1 MNGAEFRTARN
12 PEGRGIPNGAE
23 SRTAE
28 RPAAGTARAGPA
40 PAAVPRAV
48 CSRRPRRPGFRRPG
62 SRALRIL
69 APFGIWRR
77 SEFSAV
83 RARRRSGSPSFGLAV
98 VRACRR
104 SEFSALVVQIR
115 LTSRRPTRGRV
126 AGCRRLGAGPSG
138 GPAVRGPA
146 AGCAQ
151 AVSPA
156 DAVPDLAA
164 VGASLRASQNLLTKS
179 VTTMTCADGRIL
191 STI

>member
-1 MNGAEFRTARN
+1 
-12 PEGRGIPNGAE
+12 
-23 SRTAE
+23 
-28 RPAAGTARAGPA
+28 
-40 PAAVPRAV
+40 
-48 CSRRPRRPGFRRPG
+48 
-62 SRALRIL
+62 
-69 APFGIWRR
+69 
-77 SEFSAV
+77 
-83 RARRRSGSPSFGLAV
+83 
-98 VRACRR
+98 
-104 SEFSALVVQIR
+104 
-115 LTSRRPTRGRV
+115 V